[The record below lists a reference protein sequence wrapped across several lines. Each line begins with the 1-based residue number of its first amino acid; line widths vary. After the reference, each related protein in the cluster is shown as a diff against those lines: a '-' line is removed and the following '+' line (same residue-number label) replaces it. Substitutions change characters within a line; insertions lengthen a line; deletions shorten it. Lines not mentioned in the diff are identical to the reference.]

1 MDKSIS
7 LMKRNVTPNWF
18 PLDRELKNRIFRSF
32 NFNLTRIQ
40 HLTHRSIILDRKSW
54 LFFYFSH
61 PPRLISINFNFNL
74 TRIHHRSIILD
85 RKSWLFFYFS
95 HPPRLISCIVDPSH
109 VSSCNDDDAFS
120 ILHNLPIPC
129 PLSLFLPPYPH
140 HRWSIICPG
149 WTRKGTG
156 LTSVKL

>member
-1 MDKSIS
+1 
-7 LMKRNVTPNWF
+7 MKRNVTPNWF

-95 HPPRLISCIVDPSH
+95 HPSRLISCIVDPSH
-109 VSSCNDDDAFS
+109 VSSWRCNDDDAFS

-129 PLSLFLPPYPH
+129 PFSFSLPSLLPSSMEHYLPRLNKEGH
-140 HRWSIICPG
+140 GLDKCKAII
-149 WTRKGTG
+149 
-156 LTSVKL
+156 